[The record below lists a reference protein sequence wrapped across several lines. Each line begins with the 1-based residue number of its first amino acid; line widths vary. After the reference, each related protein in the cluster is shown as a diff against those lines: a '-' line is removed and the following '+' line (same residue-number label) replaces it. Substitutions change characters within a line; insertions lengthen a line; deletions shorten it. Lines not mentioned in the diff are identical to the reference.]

1 MYNHWLCGL
10 PDKRTGNSAMK
21 FGTWFS
27 ECLRGGEQ
35 MKVHRVVTGH
45 THDGAA
51 TIIRDSEVEGITT
64 PLVPG
69 MELHRL
75 WAGDDAPSVPYEGDV
90 SVVGSYFPQVG
101 GFRFGL
107 YTVPPESA
115 MELSDSELRKAFQ
128 DFERDLPGLLSHME
142 PENPG
147 MHTTDTVDF
156 EYVLSG
162 EVWLELDNG
171 EEVHLKPG
179 DTVVQNGTRH
189 AWRNKST
196 KPCQMVVFAVGAHRR
211 E

>member
-1 MYNHWLCGL
+1 
-10 PDKRTGNSAMK
+10 
-21 FGTWFS
+21 
-27 ECLRGGEQ
+27 

-51 TIIRDSEVEGITT
+51 TIISDSEVEGITT